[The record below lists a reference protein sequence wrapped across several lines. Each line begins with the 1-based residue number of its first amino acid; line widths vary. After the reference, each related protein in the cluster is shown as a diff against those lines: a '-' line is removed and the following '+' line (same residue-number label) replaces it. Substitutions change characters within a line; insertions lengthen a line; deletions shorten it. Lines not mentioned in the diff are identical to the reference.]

1 MDYKMIKKKSLG
13 KGLAALIGEAEV
25 SLSAQDQNVTAKD
38 FDKDN
43 LYEIPI
49 EFLHPNKNQPRK
61 LFDNEKINEL
71 SQSIKQ
77 KGLILPILVREISK
91 SNYQIIA
98 GERRWRASQKAGLHN
113 VPVIVRDIDEKETL
127 EIALIENMQREDLN
141 PIEEAEGIKKLQDEY
156 NYTHEELS
164 NVLGKSRPQISNII
178 RLLKLPHKVREF
190 VQNKTL
196 TAGHARALIGV
207 EEPYSIAQIA
217 IKKNMTVR
225 QLEAYI
231 SYIKNKKE
239 RKKINKDKD
248 PNILSI
254 EKEITQILGLK
265 ININY
270 SENEKGKL
278 EIFYSNLEEF
288 DNLIKKLKT

>member
-1 MDYKMIKKKSLG
+1 MIKKKSLG
-13 KGLAALIGEAEV
+13 KGLAALIGETEV
-25 SLSAQDQNVTAKD
+25 SFSTKDQNINVKAFSKD
-38 FDKDN
+38 S
-43 LYEIPI
+43 LHEIPI

-113 VPVIVRDIDEKETL
+113 VPVIIRDVDERETL

-178 RLLKLPHKVREF
+178 RLLKLPYKVREF
-190 VQNKTL
+190 VQNKIL
-196 TAGHARALIGV
+196 SAGHARALIGL
-207 EEPYSIAQIA
+207 EEPYSVAKIA

-225 QLEAYI
+225 QLETYI
-231 SYIKNKKE
+231 AYIKNKKR
-239 RKKINKDKD
+239 RKNINKDKD
-248 PNILSI
+248 LNIISL
-254 EKEITQILGLK
+254 EKEISQILGLK
-265 ININY
+265 VNLNC
-270 SENEKGKL
+270 SENDKGKL
-278 EIFYSNLEEF
+278 EIFYTNLEQF
-288 DNLIKKLKT
+288 DNLISKLKN